1 MLKVKII
8 SIIFHNNN
16 NIIII
21 IIIIYFPKFSNFY
34 TSTSKNCDECK
45 IQFIYNIQSEWFN
58 SCANVNSSR
67 NVKKITNPL

>member
-16 NIIII
+16 NNIII

-45 IQFIYNIQSEWFN
+45 IQFIYNIQSE
-58 SCANVNSSR
+58 
-67 NVKKITNPL
+67 

>member
-16 NIIII
+16 NNNNNIIIIII
-21 IIIIYFPKFSNFY
+21 IIIIYFPKISNFY

-45 IQFIYNIQSEWFN
+45 MQLI
-58 SCANVNSSR
+58 
-67 NVKKITNPL
+67 